1 MIIRFKVL
9 TIIKKLNQLQ
19 LYKDT
24 YTFTVDD
31 TISTIRHKNT
41 MILGSFMTV
50 VRFLKNVIQ
59 SSEIYE
65 KVRIK
70 LKTN

>member
-41 MILGSFMTV
+41 MILGSS
-50 VRFLKNVIQ
+50 IP
-59 SSEIYE
+59 
-65 KVRIK
+65 
-70 LKTN
+70 TNTSFQTDFKQLVSK